1 MRVAITGATGFVGAH
16 TTAAVLAAGHEVRAL
31 VRDRGR
37 LERVVDDLGVDPP
50 DAVVGAMTDAG
61 AVTELLDGC
70 DAVVHAAAVV
80 SLDRR
85 DATRMR
91 ADNPVGVATV
101 VGRAAELGLDPIV
114 HVSSTSA
121 LFRPGVGP
129 LHGDLPVAPATDP
142 YARSKAAA
150 EVEAR
155 RIQDEGA
162 PVVITYPSG
171 ILGPGAGGALGAT
184 STALA
189 TFVRTGVVPTRE
201 AALSIVDVRDL
212 AALHVRLL
220 APGAGTP
227 RVVVGGHLVTMAA
240 LARALSDLT
249 GRRFTV
255 LPTPPAVLVGAGR
268 ALDAGRRLVPVPGP
282 LTEEGMALITRWE
295 GTDDS
300 TATALGLTP
309 RPLLETLEVSLRAWA
324 AAGLVRPSRLGAI
337 ADPAPSAP

>member
-16 TTAAVLAAGHEVRAL
+16 TAAAVLAAGHDVRAL

-37 LERVVDDLGVDPP
+37 LERVADDLGVDAP
-50 DAVVGAMTDAG
+50 DAVVGTMTDAD

-85 DATRMR
+85 DATRMH
-91 ADNPVGVATV
+91 ADNPVGAATV
-101 VGRAAELGLDPIV
+101 LGRAAELGLDPIV

-121 LFRPGVGP
+121 LYRPGVGP
-129 LHGDLPVAPATDP
+129 LHGDMPVAPATDP

-155 RIQDEGA
+155 RIRAEGA

-189 TFVRTGVVPTRE
+189 TFVRTGVVPTRD

-212 AALHVRLL
+212 ADFHARLL
-220 APGAGTP
+220 APGVGVT
-227 RVVVGGHLVTMAA
+227 RVVVGGHLVTMGA
-240 LARALSDLT
+240 LAHALSELT
-249 GRRFTV
+249 GRRFPV
-255 LPTPPAVLVGAGR
+255 LPTPPAVLRGVGR
-268 ALDAGRRLVPVPGP
+268 ALDAARRVVPVPGP
-282 LTEEGMALITRWE
+282 LTEEGMALMTGWE
-295 GTDDS
+295 GTDDRV
-300 TATALGLTP
+300 ATALGLAP
-309 RPLLETLEVSLRAWA
+309 RPLLETLDVSLRAWA
-324 AAGLVRPSRLGAI
+324 RAGLVRPRRLGAL
-337 ADPAPSAP
+337 AGDGT